1 MRRRAPD
8 PNRNPGVRPVKRV
21 ELSSRHPLLRLIVVI
36 VLLLI
41 GVGAITFAVNA
52 WLNSGTGWQ
61 EIKVSSV
68 ESCPESG
75 DFTLLCDLGNKGG
88 EARRKKKALTELYTA
103 ALSRAAALFDAEN
116 DHDGKSDLYRL
127 NHSVGQEITVSDE
140 FYRALEIALADGRRD
155 LFLGPVAYRY
165 EVLFSITEN
174 DLLAAENDPQ
184 KNAALDDV
192 VRRTVAFAKDPYDV
206 SLSLNG
212 EGRVLLSVSS
222 DYRAFA
228 EENGIE
234 EFIGFFRL
242 KNALIV
248 DLVSDELNAEEGC
261 PEGVLTSYDGFA
273 RGIGSSEGYDF
284 PVYDDVGNRVARVA
298 VLSGSSPRAT
308 ASFRRFP
315 ITAYEETFRCYRYA
329 DGELRMGDLDPTDG
343 KLKAAAKGLTLYS
356 TEKSCAEL
364 YLAGVSVYAADEL
377 NTAALAALP
386 ASGVQ
391 YICLAGE
398 KIRYSDTTLTTT
410 EQAYPDYVIT
420 PAN

>member
-8 PNRNPGVRPVKRV
+8 PNRNPGVRPVKRI
-21 ELSSRHPLLRLIVVI
+21 ELPSRHPLLRLIAVI

-41 GVGAITFAVNA
+41 GVGAIAFAVNA

-61 EIKVSSV
+61 EITVSSV
-68 ESCPESG
+68 ENCPESG

-116 DHDGKSDLYRL
+116 DRGGKSDLYRL
-127 NHSVGQEITVSDE
+127 NHSVGQEITVSDD
-140 FYRALEIALADGRRD
+140 FYRALETALADGRRD
-155 LFLGPVAYRY
+155 LFFGPVAYRY
-165 EVLFSITEN
+165 EVLFSISEN

-192 VRRTVAFAKDPYDV
+192 VRRTVSFAKDPYDV
-206 SLSLNG
+206 SVTLLG
-212 EGRVLLSVSS
+212 EGRVLLSVSQ

-234 EFIGFFRL
+234 EFVGFFRL

-273 RGIGSSEGYDF
+273 RGIGTSDSYDF
-284 PVYDDVGNRVARVA
+284 PIYDNVGSRVARVA
-298 VLSGSSPRAT
+298 VLSGSAPKST
-308 ASFRRFP
+308 ACFRSFP

-343 KLKAAAKGLTLYS
+343 KLKSCVRGLTLYA
-356 TEKSCAEL
+356 TEKTCAEL
-364 YLAGVSVYAADEL
+364 YLAGVTVSAADEFD
-377 NTAALAALP
+377 AAGLASLH

-391 YICLAGE
+391 YICLAGSE
-398 KIRYSDTTLTTT
+398 IRYSDTTLTTT
-410 EQAYPDYVIT
+410 EQAYPAYTIT
-420 PAN
+420 AAE